1 MNTVKLQKAR
11 IKVQSKSEFV
21 TNDKSISY
29 KLASEKVLNWT
40 SKGAYLNFKEPSLQ
54 RLKSLFTKPKEHVL
68 TFEYVK
74 IIYNHHLTR

>member
-1 MNTVKLQKAR
+1 MNIVKIQKAR

-29 KLASEKVLNWT
+29 KLASKKVLNWT
-40 SKGAYLNFKEPSLQ
+40 SKDAYLSFKRASLQ
-54 RLKSLFTKPKEHVL
+54 RLKSLFTKPKEYVL
-68 TFEYVK
+68 TSEHMK